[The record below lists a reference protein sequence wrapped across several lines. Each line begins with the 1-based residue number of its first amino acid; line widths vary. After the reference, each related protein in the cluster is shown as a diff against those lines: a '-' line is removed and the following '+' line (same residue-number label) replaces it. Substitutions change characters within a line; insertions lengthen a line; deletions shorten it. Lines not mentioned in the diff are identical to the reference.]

1 MLNFKYI
8 QIRYVHPL
16 TECLLPM
23 LDLEGLSIYIAPI
36 SRSRQ
41 LSLRSGNIWCTGCIM
56 IYDGM
61 TPLLTTV
68 DFAGFDIK
76 LRAFLSEENG
86 EHLFIV
92 PTANVQPTH
101 EILFKEYNVR
111 ALSLDQFVKLAVRE
125 LPKEKVILKVHLNQ
139 LGLLTDTI
147 FNKPVTPPHDEK
159 KHEVWG
165 YGILWRDPDSGH
177 RKRSMKVI
185 SFGGKEIEILLGDI
199 TEMNVDAVV
208 SSDDNH
214 LTMGGGVSEAILKAG
229 GNIIWEKS
237 RKYIP
242 AKLGSAVVTSAGR
255 LYAKYVIHTIVIDFD
270 EGIWPDADTV
280 QMATASC
287 LNEADRLECKT
298 IAMPALGTGAGE
310 LDVESVVYAMI
321 DTIFE
326 ELENK
331 HNLQKVTIVLYRQD
345 ILFDYLKASLEKR
358 TFYL

>member
-1 MLNFKYI
+1 
-8 QIRYVHPL
+8 
-16 TECLLPM
+16 
-23 LDLEGLSIYIAPI
+23 
-36 SRSRQ
+36 
-41 LSLRSGNIWCTGCIM
+41 M

-92 PTANVQPTH
+92 PAANVQPTH
-101 EILFKEYNVR
+101 EILFREYNVR

-165 YGILWRDPDSGH
+165 YGIPWRDPDSGH

-208 SSDDNH
+208 SSDGRIH
-214 LTMGGGVSEAILKAG
+214 E
-229 GNIIWEKS
+229 
-237 RKYIP
+237 
-242 AKLGSAVVTSAGR
+242 LG
-255 LYAKYVIHTIVIDFD
+255 
-270 EGIWPDADTV
+270 E
-280 QMATASC
+280 Q
-287 LNEADRLECKT
+287 
-298 IAMPALGTGAGE
+298 TG
-310 LDVESVVYAMI
+310 S
-321 DTIFE
+321 
-326 ELENK
+326 N
-331 HNLQKVTIVLYRQD
+331 N
-345 ILFDYLKASLEKR
+345 SS
-358 TFYL
+358 

>member
-1 MLNFKYI
+1 
-8 QIRYVHPL
+8 
-16 TECLLPM
+16 
-23 LDLEGLSIYIAPI
+23 
-36 SRSRQ
+36 
-41 LSLRSGNIWCTGCIM
+41 M

-92 PTANVQPTH
+92 PAANVQPTH
-101 EILFKEYNVR
+101 EILFREYNVR

-165 YGILWRDPDSGH
+165 YGIPWRDPDSGH

-199 TEMNVDAVV
+199 TKMNVDAVI
-208 SSDDNH
+208 SSDGSYLN
-214 LTMGGGVSEAILKAG
+214 MSGGVSRAIRKAG
-229 GNIIWEKS
+229 GSVIQKQT
-237 RKYIP
+237 RQHIP
-242 AKLGSAVVTSAGR
+242 VELGSVIATSAGR
-255 LYAKYVIHTIVIDFD
+255 LYAKYVIHSAVVTRREGTVCSDVDIVRRATIN
-270 EGIWPDADTV
+270 
-280 QMATASC
+280 C
-287 LNEADRLECKT
+287 LNEADRLGCQS
-298 IAMPALGTGAGE
+298 IAMPALGTGGGK
-310 LDVESVVYAMI
+310 LDVEFVVYAMI
-321 DTIFE
+321 DTVFE